1 MNSTIVG
8 LVAAIAVL
16 SGGLGFSMTG
26 VFDDQNL
33 MTSNLPT
40 TGFLMGQVEIEARN
54 ADGEIFAYRL
64 SDNEVVDDGEQCIL
78 KMLFGGGGGTA
89 TPTRGGYASTSDT
102 EASRGGC
109 TGALTNAWNVIAIGD
124 GNESTTPNGIDGQS
138 AGILGFSGAYEL
150 SIAGAT
156 VPLAVQDL
164 LTRLGNETSTVGGLE
179 RAVGTITWQNG
190 TGDTKTKITL
200 AKQFTNTSPTTIAV
214 GESGLFNS
222 TVIDSPGMLARQTF
236 VDVSL
241 ATSDSITVTWT
252 FTVGN

>member
-54 ADGEIFAYRL
+54 ADGELFAYRL

-78 KMLFGGGGGTA
+78 KMLFATA
-89 TPTRGGYASTSDT
+89 DGVAGRGGYAT
-102 EASRGGC
+102 
-109 TGALTNAWNVIAIGD
+109 TGATACSGILTGAWNHIGI
-124 GNESTTPNGIDGQS
+124 GTENETGLYAVPSGSPASPTVAQIDT
-138 AGILGFSGAYEL
+138 L
-150 SIAGAT
+150 
-156 VPLAVQDL
+156 VK
-164 LTRLGNETSTVGGLE
+164 LGNETSTTSGLE
-179 RAVGTITWQNG
+179 RGVATSIDWTNG
-190 TGDTKTKITL
+190 TGATKTKIVM
-200 AKQFTNTSPTTIAV
+200 AKTFTSLSAQTHLI

-222 TVIDSPGMLARQTF
+222 TTWSALGEGMLARQTF
-236 VDVSL
+236 TDVSL
-241 ATSDSITVTWT
+241 ATGDSITVTWT

>member
-33 MTSNLPT
+33 ITSNLPA

-54 ADGEIFAYRL
+54 ADGEIIAYRL

-78 KMLFGGGGGTA
+78 KMLFATAQTA
-89 TPTRGGYASTSDT
+89 TVGRGEYVTDGSGA
-102 EASRGGC
+102 C
-109 TGALTNAWNVIAIGD
+109 TGILTGAWNVIAIGTNND
-124 GNESTTPNGIDGQS
+124 SGNYV
-138 AGILGFSGAYEL
+138 AGRTA
-150 SIAGAT
+150 A
-156 VPLAVQDL
+156 QDDVL
-164 LTRLGNETSTVGGLE
+164 VRLGNETSTTGGLE
-179 RAVGTITWQNG
+179 RSMASTITWTNG
-190 TGDTKTKITL
+190 TGSTTTKIVL
-200 AKQFTNTSPTTIAV
+200 ANTFTSTSPITHAI

-222 TVIDSPGMLARQTF
+222 TTWVADRGGMLARQTF
-236 VDVSL
+236 TDVSL
-241 ATSDSITVTWT
+241 ATGDSITVTWT

>member
-16 SGGLGFSMTG
+16 SGGLGFLTTG

-33 MTSNLPT
+33 MTSNLPA

-78 KMLFGGGGGTA
+78 KLLFSSVDAVAGRGSYA
-89 TPTRGGYASTSDT
+89 TDGSGA
-102 EASRGGC
+102 C
-109 TGALTNAWNVIAIGD
+109 TGILTGAWNVIAIGD
-124 GNESTTPNGIDGQS
+124 NNDSGVYA
-138 AGILGFSGAYEL
+138 AGRTA
-150 SIAGAT
+150 A
-156 VPLAVQDL
+156 QDDL
-164 LTRLGNETSTVGGLE
+164 LVQLGNETSTVTGLL
-179 RAVGTITWQNG
+179 RGVATSIDWTNG
-190 TGDTKTKITL
+190 TGSTTTKIVL
-200 AKQFTNTSPTTIAV
+200 AKTFTSTSPVTHLI

-222 TVIDSPGMLARQTF
+222 TTIDSPGMLARQTF
-236 VDVSL
+236 TDVSL
-241 ATSDSITVTWT
+241 ATDDSITVTWT

>member
-26 VFDDQNL
+26 VFDDQEL
-33 MTSNLPT
+33 MTSKLPA

-78 KMLFGGGGGTA
+78 KMLFSTPQSGTVGRGEYA
-89 TPTRGGYASTSDT
+89 TAGAGACS
-102 EASRGGC
+102 GVL
-109 TGALTNAWNVIAIGD
+109 TGAWHVIAIGTC
-124 GNESTTPNGIDGQS
+124 N
-138 AGILGFSGAYEL
+138 AGTEAP
-150 SIAGAT
+150 AT
-156 VPLAVQDL
+156 CTAAFADDNNPAADDVLV
-164 LTRLGNETSTVGGLE
+164 RLGNETSTTSGLE
-179 RAVGTITWQNG
+179 RGVATSIDWTNG
-190 TGDTKTKITL
+190 TGATKTKIVL
-200 AKQFTNTSPTTIAV
+200 AKTFTSISAQTHII

-222 TVIDSPGMLARQTF
+222 TVWSALGEGMLARQTF
-236 VDVSL
+236 TDVSL
-241 ATSDSITVTWT
+241 ATGDSITVTWT

>member
-26 VFDDQNL
+26 IFDDQNL
-33 MTSNLPT
+33 MTSNLLPA

-78 KMLFGGGGGTA
+78 KMLFSAKITGGRGNYA
-89 TPTRGGYASTSDT
+89 TDGSGA
-102 EASRGGC
+102 C
-109 TGALTNAWNVIAIGD
+109 TGALTGAWNVIAIGD
-124 GNESTTPNGIDGQS
+124 NND
-138 AGILGFSGAYEL
+138 
-150 SIAGAT
+150 T
-156 VPLAVQDL
+156 VPFTSASHAQPTTLAIQDL
-164 LTRLGNETSTVGGLE
+164 NVKLGNETSGVSGLT
-179 RAVGTITWQNG
+179 RGVATSITWHNG
-190 TGDTKTKITL
+190 TGATTTKIVL
-200 AKQFTNTSPTTIAV
+200 AKTFTSLSAQTHLI

-222 TVIDSPGMLARQTF
+222 TTWSALGEGMLARQTF
-236 VDVSL
+236 TDVSL
-241 ATSDSITVTWT
+241 ATGDSITVTWT

>member
-33 MTSNLPT
+33 MTTRIPGA
-40 TGFLMGQVEIEARN
+40 GFLMGQVQIEARN

-78 KMLFGGGGGTA
+78 KLLFGGGGDGT
-89 TPTRGGYASTSDT
+89 TRGGYTSTADT
-102 EASRGGC
+102 ETSRGGC

-124 GNESTTPNGIDGQS
+124 GNEVDTPVGIDGQS
-138 AGILGFSGAYEL
+138 AGITGFSNAYQT

-156 VPLAVQDL
+156 VTLAIQDQ

-190 TGDTKTKITL
+190 TGDTKTQITL

-241 ATSDSITVTWT
+241 ATGDSITVTWT